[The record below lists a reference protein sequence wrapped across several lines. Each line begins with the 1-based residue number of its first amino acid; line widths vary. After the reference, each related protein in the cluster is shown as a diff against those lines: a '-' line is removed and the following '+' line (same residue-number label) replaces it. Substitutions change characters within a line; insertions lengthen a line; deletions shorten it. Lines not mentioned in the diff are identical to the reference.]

1 MITPRLLLFCLMLSR
16 RLRAALRLTGG
27 VQFCVFGVGEEAGAG
42 QEADAFGSLNRK
54 AAAASFDDVYGEMG
68 MPPVLKLRPADI
80 KRTAGDLAEQDI
92 A

>member
-42 QEADAFGSLNRK
+42 QEADAFGGFDGE
-54 AAAASFDDVYGEMG
+54 AAAAAFDDIYGEMG
-68 MPPVLKLRPADI
+68 MPPVLELRPADV
-80 KRTAGDLAEQDI
+80 KRTAGDPAEQDI